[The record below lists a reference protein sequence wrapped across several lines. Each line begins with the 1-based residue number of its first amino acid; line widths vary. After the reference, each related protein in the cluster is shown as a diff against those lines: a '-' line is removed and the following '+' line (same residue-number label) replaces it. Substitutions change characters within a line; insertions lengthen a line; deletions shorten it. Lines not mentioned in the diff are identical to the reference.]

1 MNQASVDAI
10 PCPLVERLPVLGVEV
25 TFETNAPSVHALV
38 RETYGWWASLREQ
51 QQVVTSS
58 RAVVRIVV
66 DPDVR
71 VAPGRSG
78 ATDRTTFRIEEA
90 DGTHAESARGSG
102 TADTRNLRSCAHVS
116 PALVARGN
124 EFVERWLE
132 PLTLFLLGALDREP
146 LHAAAVVRGGVAIVL
161 AGPSGAGKSTL
172 AYAAVRDG
180 FAVLADEPVYV
191 QMRPRLRVWGRRARL
206 HLNTDAAGLFPELAG
221 RAPRRLVT
229 GKTKIVVDGSPHVPY
244 AERAVLCLID
254 PEPVPRAGLERLAPE
269 RAVAELTA
277 HLDPGYALFTD
288 TIGARIARLA
298 KGGAWRLRRT
308 RAPAD
313 AVPLLRALTDRA
325 VGAA

>member
-25 TFETNAPSVHALV
+25 TFETNAPSVQALV

-51 QQVVTSS
+51 PQVVTSS

-78 ATDRTTFRIEEA
+78 ATDRTTLRIEEA
-90 DGTHAESARGSG
+90 DGTHAEGARGSG
-102 TADTRNLRSCAHVS
+102 IADTRSLRSYAHVS
-116 PALVARGN
+116 PALVARGY

-146 LHAAAVVRGGVAIVL
+146 LHAAAVVHGGVAIVL

-172 AYAAVRDG
+172 ALAAMRDG

-206 HLNTDAAGLFPELAG
+206 HLNTDAARHFPELAG
-221 RAPRRLVT
+221 RAPQRLVT
-229 GKTKIVVDGSPHVPY
+229 GKSKIVVDGSPHVPY

-254 PEPVPRAGLERLAPE
+254 PKPVSRAGLEPLAPE

-298 KGGAWRLRRT
+298 QGGAWRLRRT
-308 RAPAD
+308 RDPAD
-313 AVPLLRALTDRA
+313 VAPLLRALTDRA